1 MEELLKQIKKAAES
15 MLRDATAQE
24 KKGNKAAG
32 LRARKASLALEPML
46 KEFRKISIAKM
57 KGLAGLVLLVSL
69 AGTACVSCEHVDPT
83 DLTEENL
90 PVKSIVCGH
99 VRYAPEG
106 SAATLAEVGLDVN
119 IFYGQK
125 DDNGNVD
132 YALKTVKTR
141 QGGFF
146 ETTLGCPV
154 GQTLEV
160 KVECC
165 GVSKNNAKDD
175 KGSTSS
181 VQAYFHAEVAKTLT
195 CGTAAYFKMDMKP
208 VANHGGAGLVQ
219 PK

>member
-1 MEELLKQIKKAAES
+1 M
-15 MLRDATAQE
+15 
-24 KKGNKAAG
+24 
-32 LRARKASLALEPML
+32 
-46 KEFRKISIAKM
+46 
-57 KGLAGLVLLVSL
+57 
-69 AGTACVSCEHVDPT
+69 
-83 DLTEENL
+83 
-90 PVKSIVCGH
+90 KSIVCGH

-106 SAATLAEVGLDVN
+106 SAVTLAEVGLDVN

-141 QGGFF
+141 QGGYF

-165 GVSKNNAKDD
+165 GQSKNNAKDD
-175 KGSTSS
+175 KGSSSS

-195 CGTAAYFKMDMKP
+195 CGTAAYFKMDMKL
-208 VANHGGAGLVQ
+208 GCQ
-219 PK
+219 PRRCRPRAAEMSRITLPERLGSEELSTNN

>member
-57 KGLAGLVLLVSL
+57 KGLAGLLVIASL

-83 DLTEENL
+83 DLTEANI

-99 VRYAPEG
+99 VRYAPTG
-106 SAATLAEVGLDVN
+106 SDPSPAEVGLPVN

-125 DDNGNVD
+125 DDKGNVE
-132 YALKTVKTR
+132 YALKTVKVR
-141 QGGFF
+141 QDGYF

-160 KVECC
+160 RVECR
-165 GVSKNNAKDD
+165 GSGTAKTSRD
-175 KGSTSS
+175 KGGSVETS
-181 VQAYFHAEVAKTLT
+181 AYFHADIAKTLS
-195 CGTAAYFKMDMKP
+195 CGTAAYFKLDMKP
-208 VANHGGAGLVQ
+208 VAYYGESGLVQ
-219 PK
+219 

>member
-1 MEELLKQIKKAAES
+1 

-46 KEFRKISIAKM
+46 KEFRKLSIAKM
-57 KGLAGLVLLVSL
+57 KGLVSLLVIASL

-83 DLTEENL
+83 DLTEGNL

-99 VRYAPEG
+99 VRYAPTG
-106 SAATLAEVGLDVN
+106 SDPTTAEVGLPEN

-125 DDNGNVD
+125 DDKGNVE
-132 YALKTVKTR
+132 YALKTVKVR
-141 QGGFF
+141 QDGYF

-160 KVECC
+160 RVECR
-165 GVSKNNAKDD
+165 GTDKAKASKDD
-175 KGSTSS
+175 GGTTDTS
-181 VQAYFHAEVAKTLT
+181 AYFHADVAKTLS

-208 VANHGGAGLVQ
+208 VAFYGDSGLKQ
-219 PK
+219 

>member
-57 KGLAGLVLLVSL
+57 KGLAGLLVIASL

-83 DLTEENL
+83 DLTEANI

-99 VRYAPEG
+99 VRYAPKG
-106 SAATLAEVGLDVN
+106 SDPSPAEVGLPVN

-125 DDNGNVD
+125 DDKGNVE
-132 YALKTVKTR
+132 YALKTVKVR
-141 QGGFF
+141 QDGYF

-154 GQTLEV
+154 GQTLEGRG
-160 KVECC
+160 ECR
-165 GVSKNNAKDD
+165 GSGTAKTSKD
-175 KGSTSS
+175 KGDSVETS
-181 VQAYFHAEVAKTLT
+181 AYFHADIAKTLS
-195 CGTAAYFKMDMKP
+195 CGTAAYFKLDMKP
-208 VANHGGAGLVQ
+208 VAYYGESGLVQ
-219 PK
+219 